1 VVVGVEE
8 EVTATIVIV
17 LDTWHVNVP
26 TRPVEVVMEGEGEDM
41 VEVVVEEEEEVGTE
55 VEVVART
62 VLAPLP
68 EVEVVVSHDL
78 AVLIIH
84 VTALVVAH
92 RPERHHV
99 LGNALTASRLG

>member
-1 VVVGVEE
+1 
-8 EVTATIVIV
+8 VTATIVIV

-41 VEVVVEEEEEVGTE
+41 VEVVVEEVGTE

-99 LGNALTASRLG
+99 LGNAITASRLG